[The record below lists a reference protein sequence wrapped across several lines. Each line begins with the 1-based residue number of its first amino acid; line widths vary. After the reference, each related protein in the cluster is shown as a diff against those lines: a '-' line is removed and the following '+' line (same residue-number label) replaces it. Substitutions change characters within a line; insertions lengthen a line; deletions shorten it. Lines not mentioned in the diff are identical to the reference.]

1 MINFAN
7 MTAYVNRLTDLVAML
22 KDKKCDM
29 PDVLDVIR
37 NRIIRNRIVCEQVV
51 DERILQPRN
60 LLTRQTDEFATD

>member
-37 NRIIRNRIVCEQVV
+37 NRIVCEQVV